1 MAQSLPELVLFGASM
16 IEWSFDEATEGLG
29 WFLERKYQGKARIVN
44 EVSKRFRLN
53 GHEMAAKPS
62 YAQAPQFV
70 LFGDSL
76 IEWGFDEHNEGFGWF
91 LERQYGDKVDIKN
104 EGQAGYTST
113 RLLPDFNRIIAC
125 ATAPNAPSTF
135 LFTIFLGA
143 NDACFVGDTEY
154 VPLPSFEANIR
165 FFVET
170 ILTQDAMP
178 DTKIILITP
187 PPINISSPDAKGKD
201 IDEIEELNASKWEQ
215 RGYRTYMSKKR
226 YAERIMQIAREYE
239 ETGRVVGVDF
249 WGDLTK
255 ARMKEVKE
263 EYDERKLPGSGLY
276 GARDFGEEYFTDG
289 LHLDKKG
296 YNVLSKA
303 LYETM
308 VAKWPDL
315 APDNL

>member
-1 MAQSLPELVLFGASM
+1 
-16 IEWSFDEATEGLG
+16 
-29 WFLERKYQGKARIVN
+29 
-44 EVSKRFRLN
+44 
-53 GHEMAAKPS
+53 
-62 YAQAPQFV
+62 
-70 LFGDSL
+70 
-76 IEWGFDEHNEGFGWF
+76 
-91 LERQYGDKVDIKN
+91 
-104 EGQAGYTST
+104 
-113 RLLPDFNRIIAC
+113 
-125 ATAPNAPSTF
+125 
-135 LFTIFLGA
+135 
-143 NDACFVGDTEY
+143 
-154 VPLPSFEANIR
+154 
-165 FFVET
+165 
-170 ILTQDAMP
+170 MP

-187 PPINISSPDAKGKD
+187 PPINIPSPDAKGKE

-215 RGYRTYMSKKR
+215 MGYRTYVSKKR

-239 ETGRVVGVDF
+239 KTGRVVGVDF
-249 WGDLTK
+249 WGDLAK

-276 GARDFGEEYFTDG
+276 GARDFGEGYFTDG